1 MILQLDSLY
10 EPIFVQRQCPY
21 GEALILALNIES
33 IPVVFCCGS
42 TQSSLWGGINSGT
55 EDRIYNS
62 HILLLIAT
70 PQQIAAP
77 QNKSQCVLMPLQWG
91 RLWIW
96 PGYSGPAY
104 LLCTMWY
111 TRVTKTRTN
120 YRCRWLKPRQ
130 AQQSTFP
137 SWPCLTKGG
146 FGNREGQH
154 AGLRLTRR
162 RLIKQNASMNLHS
175 CLLSFKHRSVIIL
188 INGGRATVSKLQMA
202 LASEYNTKP
211 PWPRQRQIPLDKVCE
226 FYQDFDN
233 LLIVGFVVFS

>member
-1 MILQLDSLY
+1 M
-10 EPIFVQRQCPY
+10 VQRNRPY
-21 GEALILALNIES
+21 EVALILALKIES
-33 IPVVFCCGS
+33 ITAIFCCWS
-42 TQSSLWGGINSGT
+42 PPPSRLQLPKTRVSAYSCLCSGGGCGFDQAIVGQLISCARC
-55 EDRIYNS
+55 D
-62 HILLLIAT
+62 IL
-70 PQQIAAP
+70 
-77 QNKSQCVLMPLQWG
+77 
-91 RLWIW
+91 
-96 PGYSGPAY
+96 
-104 LLCTMWY
+104 

-154 AGLRLTRR
+154 AGLGLTRR

-202 LASEYNTKP
+202 LAREYKTKP
-211 PWPRQRQIPLDKVCE
+211 PWPRQRQIPLDKVGG
-226 FYQDFDN
+226 FYQNFDN